1 MPPSSWAD
9 VWGGEGRFAGFQEFR
24 NLVKK
29 REDLVVQNLT
39 NQLATYA
46 LGRAPRFS
54 DREPL
59 AAVSSATIKRKS
71 GMKSLV
77 LDLVSSPVFATP

>member
-1 MPPSSWAD
+1 VESAD